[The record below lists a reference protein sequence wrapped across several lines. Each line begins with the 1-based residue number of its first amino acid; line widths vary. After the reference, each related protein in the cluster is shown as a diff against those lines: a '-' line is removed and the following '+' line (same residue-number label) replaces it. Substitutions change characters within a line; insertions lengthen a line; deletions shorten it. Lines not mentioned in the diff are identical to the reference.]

1 MKVTF
6 NDSQTLQAQSVSE
19 GGGKLIVSCINNVY
33 EQLIHLFTNK
43 ITTKK
48 MTVEDGNSVR
58 VYENYTE
65 FGCLQERPGKVFSVE
80 MYRAGQTPE
89 ERLDGMDGRVTS
101 VEETLDI
108 IVKGEVYNGNNN
120 GTGEAV

>member
-1 MKVTF
+1 MQITF
-6 NDSQTLQAQSVSE
+6 NDSQTLQAQSVSV
-19 GGGKLIVSCINNVY
+19 GDGKLVISCINNVY
-33 EQLIHLFTNK
+33 EQLMHLFSDK
-43 ITTKK
+43 VTTKR
-48 MTVEDGNSVR
+48 MIVEDGGSVK

-80 MYRAGQTPE
+80 MYQVGQTPE

-108 IVKGEVYNGNNN
+108 IVKGEVYSGNNT